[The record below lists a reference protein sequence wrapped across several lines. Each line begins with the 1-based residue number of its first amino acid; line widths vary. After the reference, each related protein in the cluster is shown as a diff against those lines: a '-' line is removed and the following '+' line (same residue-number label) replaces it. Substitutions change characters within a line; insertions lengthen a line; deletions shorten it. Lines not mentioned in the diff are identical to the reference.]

1 MAIFQNALHHF
12 LQDNITKANYITPN
26 VIARDTQITDRKGD
40 DKYLV
45 HQKIGGTSPLGLN
58 GPLYVYETL
67 FQLDSYSYRKIDSQA
82 IMQQAKNK
90 LNGFQGEMGE
100 FKVFGIEIN
109 SHEDDYETDTE
120 LYREQLDINILYAY
134 KGVKINE

>member
-1 MAIFQNALHHF
+1 MKVGASVPLALDGPIH
-12 LQDNITKANYITPN
+12 LYEAEY
-26 VIARDTQITDRKGD
+26 QIDA
-40 DKYLV
+40 
-45 HQKIGGTSPLGLN
+45 
-58 GPLYVYETL
+58 
-67 FQLDSYSYRKIDSQA
+67 FAYRKIDAQH
-82 IMQQAKNK
+82 IMQQVKNK